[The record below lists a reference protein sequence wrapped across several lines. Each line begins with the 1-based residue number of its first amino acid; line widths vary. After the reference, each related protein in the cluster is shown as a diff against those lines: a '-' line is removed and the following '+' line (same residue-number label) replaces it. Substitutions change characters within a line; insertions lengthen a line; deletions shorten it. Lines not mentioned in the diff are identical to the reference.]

1 MSDILLKL
9 KQANRYCQ
17 ILGAPWRYSLEA
29 PNTAVLRNQMR
40 VIMWPYGD
48 APGSEGSAGSSQQGC
63 DIWSADM
70 EEQQSSSSCHPQQ
83 QQQERASDEAEEEVY
98 TPDEAS
104 ACSGEAAAG
113 GERPTGAGHPPQGG
127 GSPGVG
133 VAGKRP
139 GSPVRRLTLSLT
151 LFYQRHEQLQAQVQ
165 HVQQMQQRAA
175 QAAAEAAAQQ
185 DAVLLQ
191 QMMYSQQQQQR
202 QQQQHS
208 MKQQV
213 GPWEGSYD
221 SKLQEASQLSDGHS
235 EDLQIKAFRPQT
247 ALN

>member
-48 APGSEGSAGSSQQGC
+48 GPGMEGSAGSSQQNC

-70 EEQQSSSSCHPQQ
+70 EEQQSSSSSHQQ
-83 QQQERASDEAEEEVY
+83 QQQDGLPSGSEGAEEEVY

-104 ACSGEAAAG
+104 ACSSEAAAG
-113 GERPTGAGHPPQGG
+113 AGRSASAGHSRQGAS
-127 GSPGVG
+127 SPAASG

-139 GSPVRRLTLSLT
+139 ASPGRRLTLSLT

-165 HVQQMQQRAA
+165 HLQQMQQRAT
-175 QAAAEAAAQQ
+175 QAAQQ

-191 QMMYSQQQQQR
+191 NMLYSQQLQQQQQ
-202 QQQQHS
+202 QQQHNV
-208 MKQQV
+208 KQI

-221 SKLQEASQLSDGHS
+221 SKLQEASHLSEGHS
-235 EDLQIKAFRPQT
+235 DEQIKAYRPQT
-247 ALN
+247 AFN